1 MKNQWR
7 LWGMIPLVLLGLA
20 ACNKDDAAT
29 QDQGKGNVKI
39 TFGFEQALETKAGT
53 GPKKPATSWG
63 ANVKD
68 LIILFVDNNGTVKDA
83 RNITPPE
90 GEGIAAK
97 SVTLQN
103 IAAGTYDV
111 HVVANSGVAANI
123 TRKGGWKVENAVG
136 RRLAEL
142 YLDMV
147 PLQVLPE
154 GFSGTGY
161 KEPAEIFTANQSV
174 SVVADATTSVDQ
186 PFSLTRAVSLIRV
199 RLIPVEANDTKID
212 FTDELG
218 AGSSAIFLRRTEL
231 ALNIPGTLEGK
242 ADDKGI
248 FINTPFLTQD
258 PTDYAG
264 DQPIVGGA
272 TGVKYFK
279 DFLSLPGG
287 GVLTDP
293 SANKFDLVIKG
304 TTKTDDY
311 IIAGSTTP
319 VLKGT
324 PVYWSGPV
332 NQKIDANGILD
343 IVVTL
348 KTYGEKDEPTP
359 GTTYGNLDIQVNLTD
374 WGAVTNAEMEL

>member
-1 MKNQWR
+1 
-7 LWGMIPLVLLGLA
+7 MIPLVLLGLA

-53 GPKKPATSWG
+53 GPKKPPTSWNG
-63 ANVKD
+63 NVKD
-68 LIILFVDNNGTVKDA
+68 LIILFVDNGGTVKDA
-83 RNITPPE
+83 RNITPPK
-90 GEGIAAK
+90 GEGITSE

-103 IAAGTYDV
+103 IAAGDYDV
-111 HVVANSGVAANI
+111 HVVANSGVDANI
-123 TRKGGWKVENAVG
+123 KRRGGWRVETAVG
-136 RRLAEL
+136 RPLADL
-142 YLDMV
+142 FLDMV
-147 PLQVLPE
+147 VSEASPGGTL
-154 GFSGTGY
+154 GTGY
-161 KEPAEIFTANQSV
+161 KEPAEIFTAMQRV
-174 SVVADATTSVDQ
+174 KVLADATTSVEQ

-199 RLIPVEANDTKID
+199 RLIPVEANDAKID
-212 FTDELG
+212 FTDAEG

-231 ALNIPGTLEGK
+231 ALNILGTLENK

-248 FINTPFLTQD
+248 FINTPFLTAD
-258 PTDYAG
+258 PIDYAG
-264 DQPIVGGA
+264 DQPIVGDA

-287 GVLTDP
+287 GVLADP

-304 TTKTDDY
+304 TTKTNDY
-311 IIAGSTTP
+311 IIAGSTDP
-319 VLKGT
+319 VGKGT
-324 PVYWSGPV
+324 AVYWSGPV
-332 NQKIDANGILD
+332 NQKIGPNGILD

-348 KTYGEKDEPTP
+348 KSHGEKDEPTP